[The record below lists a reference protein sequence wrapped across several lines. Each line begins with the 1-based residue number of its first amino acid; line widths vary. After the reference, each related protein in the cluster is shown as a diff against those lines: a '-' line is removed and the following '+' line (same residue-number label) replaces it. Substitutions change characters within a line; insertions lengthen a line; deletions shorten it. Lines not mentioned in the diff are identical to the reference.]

1 MSNFNTFLEKFKKK
15 DSGNLIVILDQIVD
29 PQNFASIVR
38 SAFFLG
44 ADFIMSNKNNKPP
57 ISAAV
62 SKVSSGA
69 SECTELF
76 AIKSVK
82 NFLGGKKIN

>member
-15 DSGNLIVILDQIVD
+15 DTGNLIVVLDQIVD

-44 ADFIMSNKNNKPP
+44 VDFIMINKVNKPP
-57 ISAAV
+57 LSSTV

-69 SECTELF
+69 SECTDLF
-76 AIKSVK
+76 SIKNIK
-82 NFLGGKKIN
+82 NFLGGKISV